1 MHVLKT
7 LLVIAL
13 GLGSVWAARAIAPG
27 ASAGL
32 LTGVAYA
39 QAPNDAK
46 AGQPAQAPASKDPA
60 TKDPATKDPAVQD
73 PAIQEQLAR
82 INAALANDGELQE
95 FKPTEPLPADE
106 AIEMSSEL

>member
-27 ASAGL
+27 DSAGL

-46 AGQPAQAPASKDPA
+46 AGQPAQA
-60 TKDPATKDPAVQD
+60 PATKDPAVQD

-82 INAALANDGELQE
+82 INAALANDGELKE